1 MTSKTRI
8 QIVTRLDSAIYRSSG
23 GGREVTQSN
32 AYACGPRG
40 MNAALKALSAEK
52 AGNLAGY
59 GNVGCGSS
67 WLRIVEGSE
76 SLDLAGWTDWL
87 PQSGE
92 EVPSTL
98 AAWKGWLEQQRDTAR
113 RMQTDDDARRA
124 EEDARYAAQY
134 DAEYSER
141 GC

>member
-8 QIVTRLDSAIYRSSG
+8 QIVTRLDSAISRSAG
-23 GGREVTQSN
+23 GGRALTLKKT
-32 AYACGPRG
+32 YASGPRG
-40 MNAALKALSAEK
+40 FRDAMRRLSREMAENVV
-52 AGNLAGY
+52 AY
-59 GNVGCGSS
+59 GNVGCGQS
-67 WLRIVEGSE
+67 WLQVVEGDE
-76 SLDLAGWTDWL
+76 VLTLAGWTDWL

-113 RMQTDDDARRA
+113 RMQADDDARRA
-124 EEDARYAAQY
+124 EEDALYAARY